1 MRFLRSAWY
10 LLLLISFGNTVIGTE
25 PGLPSLTRQTIAG
38 AWEALVGEWSV
49 FRLEVST
56 NGESFLAEVSS
67 TDKGMQT
74 IYRAETFSVDSGHLN
89 MRLSRLTKDSAR
101 PKVVV
106 LRGKGFGDNELG
118 RLDLQFTYLDRNGN
132 ASGKL
137 KVTFLK
143 PANRF
148 NALAIFSKEAEKL
161 IRESKKH

>member
-1 MRFLRSAWY
+1 
-10 LLLLISFGNTVIGTE
+10 
-25 PGLPSLTRQTIAG
+25 
-38 AWEALVGEWSV
+38 
-49 FRLEVST
+49 
-56 NGESFLAEVSS
+56 
-67 TDKGMQT
+67 
-74 IYRAETFSVDSGHLN
+74 
-89 MRLSRLTKDSAR
+89 
-101 PKVVV
+101 V
-106 LRGKGFGDNELG
+106 LRGKGVGDNELG